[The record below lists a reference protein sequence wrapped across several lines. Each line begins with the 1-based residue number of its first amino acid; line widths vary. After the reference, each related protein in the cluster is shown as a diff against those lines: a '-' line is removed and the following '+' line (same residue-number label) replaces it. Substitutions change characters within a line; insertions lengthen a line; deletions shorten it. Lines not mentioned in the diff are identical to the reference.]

1 MTAAAPAPQVATM
14 ATLSAT
20 DRRLARAALAGLGVR
35 HLLLPV
41 GIEPLSVRLSAGRV
55 TPLTLAWVG
64 LQGAQREARLPQLDG
79 MPARRV
85 LRAAAAGYL
94 QALAAELLAGGGD
107 RDPLVTWSVRCAPWT
122 TRQVIGL
129 VLRLVEVT
137 CAPQLVA
144 IGQKREEGKR
154 LAKQVSARMA
164 GALEHS
170 QAAAELL
177 RDSGR
182 PEAER
187 SWAARRRWQQAEQ
200 CRKQGRLSAQGAA
213 GGAGGAVPARPTE
226 ALAERRLRPPPGS
239 NGGVVGGGG
248 DGVAGSGGG
257 PAPGAPPGRAAR
269 RGVQPRAGG
278 AVGADPAAAVGLMP
292 GERWPPPEGEQKKV
306 TRRHFVTTRALAFS
320 PPVPKGTPLVELL
333 EEELGGEEYAALK
346 GSRASAKNR
355 HTRAVELWR
364 EAVYAH
370 VCRDA
375 SLHQEHTE
383 RWLLVWKDNGE
394 AGRDAR
400 KAWLDEKGAELV
412 EAGELP
418 ARPVADPPLIAFR
431 WPDEGPMRYA
441 DRRAL
446 RLVREEVVRE
456 AQAGDQRRLTAADL
470 LGPDFP
476 RVDLHLPPLDLSW
489 APVARAPKTPPQR
502 KKTPRRRGR
511 ATNRSRELFTPA
523 PVPDPTPAPSAPP
536 PPPPPPPTA
545 PPPAPPQP
553 EPTPRPEPTP
563 ESGPLAAGQLFATRL
578 VVLDTEGTGFSREAE
593 VHEIGAVLLDVT
605 GTELDTYEGMGK
617 PRNLYLKGIRRALAR
632 SNLTLADLRR
642 RTRPIAEVLAEFAAW
657 WRGHGCPPCCAYNH
671 SYDPRVLRQ
680 TGLDGLLW
688 AEDILRIAKRASG
701 EKRFSL
707 DVAGPYYGV
716 MTGEQ
721 THRALDDARLAARV
735 LCAATRQLKAKE
747 SAS

>member
-20 DRRLARAALAGLGVR
+20 DLRLARAALAGLGVR

-41 GIEPLSVRLSAGRV
+41 GIEPLSVRLSVGRV

-64 LQGAQREARLPQLDG
+64 LQSAQQEAQLPQLDG

-85 LRAAAAGYL
+85 LRAAAAGHL
-94 QALAAELLAGGGD
+94 QALAAELVAGGGD

-137 CAPQLVA
+137 CAPQLQS
-144 IGQKREEGKR
+144 ILSCREEGKR

-164 GALEHS
+164 DALEHS

-177 RDSGR
+177 RDTAR

-200 CRKQGRLSAQGAA
+200 CRKQAASLRKELRAVQAELYLLVLQKPSPSAVLDLLPPAMAA
-213 GGAGGAVPARPTE
+213 WSSAEGTGWPDLVADLRRVLPLGGLLDVVCSH
-226 ALAERRLRPPPGS
+226 ALAVLWEQTPPRRW
-239 NGGVVGGGG
+239 
-248 DGVAGSGGG
+248 
-257 PAPGAPPGRAAR
+257 
-269 RGVQPRAGG
+269 
-278 AVGADPAAAVGLMP
+278 LMP

-306 TRRHFVTTRALAFS
+306 VRRHFVTTRPLAFS

-333 EEELGGEEYAALK
+333 EEELSGEEYAALK

-355 HTRAVELWR
+355 HKRAAELWR

-370 VCRDA
+370 IRRDPA
-375 SLHQEHTE
+375 LHQEHTE

-400 KAWLDEKGAELV
+400 KAWLDEKGAKLV
-412 EAGELP
+412 EDGELP

-431 WPDEGPMRYA
+431 WPDDGPMRYA

-476 RVDLHLPPLDLSW
+476 RVDLRLPPLDLSW
-489 APVARAPKTPPQR
+489 APVARAPKTPPQP
-502 KKTPRRRGR
+502 KKASRRRGR

-523 PVPDPTPAPSAPP
+523 PVPAPTPAPSAPP

-553 EPTPRPEPTP
+553 QPQPEPAP
-563 ESGPLAAGQLFATRL
+563 GSGPLAAGQLFATRL

-605 GTELDTYEGMGK
+605 GAELDVYEGMGR
-617 PRNLYLKGIRRALAR
+617 PRNLYLKGICRALAR
-632 SNLTLADLRR
+632 SNLTVADLRR

-657 WRGHGCPPCCAYNH
+657 WRGHGSPPCCAYNH

-688 AEDILRIAKRASG
+688 GEDIMRIAKRASG